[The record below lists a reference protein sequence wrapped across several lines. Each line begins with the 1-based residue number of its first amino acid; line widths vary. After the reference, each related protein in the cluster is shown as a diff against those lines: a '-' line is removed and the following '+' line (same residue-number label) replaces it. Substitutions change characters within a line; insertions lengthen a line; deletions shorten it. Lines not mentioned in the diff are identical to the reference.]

1 MRKKKRKK
9 RIGTKLAFWFAAL
22 LPLAAQAGDHKV
34 KTESYA
40 LVAGTVF
47 QESGYA
53 LPNALITLTPDPPAD
68 GSTAKMKKQQAISDA
83 RGEFVFRVPPVPMHF
98 TVKAAAKGF
107 RSQEQPALIE
117 GETRVDVTFQLQPE
131 SK

>member
-1 MRKKKRKK
+1 M
-9 RIGTKLAFWFAAL
+9 AFWFAAL
-22 LPLAAQAGDHKV
+22 LSVAAEAGDHKV

-53 LPNALITLTPDPPAD
+53 LPNAVVTLTPDPPS
-68 GSTAKMKKQQAISDA
+68 GSSPAKMKKQQAISDT
-83 RGEFVFRVPPVPMHF
+83 RGEFVFRVPPVPMRF

-107 RSQEQPALIE
+107 RSQEQPAVIE
-117 GETRVDVTFQLQPE
+117 GETRADVTFQLQPE